1 MPSHQEQRCQT
12 TALRSTFRT
21 VSGFH
26 HDYCPSPRGRLT
38 GFSWGWLSRW
48 RCRGRVKLSPA
59 GSQNS
64 PWKSRTSPKGFSNGW
79 TEVPRCLKMS
89 FARCISQFWPITIKK
104 YKKTIIKGLNRN
116 SNWIPSL
123 DPLDSFVE
131 AMNGGL
137 FIFHYCFF
145 PPWTV
150 SSTEKIKINKK

>member
-12 TALRSTFRT
+12 TALRSTFKT

-64 PWKSRTSPKGFSNGW
+64 PWKSKTSPKGFSNGW
-79 TEVPRCLKMS
+79 TEVPRRLKMS
-89 FARCISQFWPITIKK
+89 FAQCISQLWPITIKK
-104 YKKTIIKGLNRN
+104 YKKQLSKVLIETQIEYHHSILLTLWWKQWVAG
-116 SNWIPSL
+116 
-123 DPLDSFVE
+123 F
-131 AMNGGL
+131 L
-137 FIFHYCFF
+137 FFISFF
-145 PPWTV
+145 PLERFPLL
-150 SSTEKIKINKK
+150 